1 MKSPALLNRFGIS
14 SFRTRRFDEGGS
26 AEGSVHPLQNANGLL
41 AWVTSQRT
49 AWIRQEGKEAHSKA
63 FSVSCFDGTCF
74 RRSAADMPKRLLT
87 RMTMHEFGGG
97 RPDEGRGGA
106 TWPIFSISGTWIA
119 FVTSDNLVW
128 RPDSTLWGHR
138 IHDDVFTLEGSYV
151 GTIAAGIF
159 TRLEDR
165 AETRIPRAEAPIRFP
180 GYPGLPEPSLV
191 RLLQPGETLESKLV
205 FG

>member
-1 MKSPALLNRFGIS
+1 M
-14 SFRTRRFDEGGS
+14 
-26 AEGSVHPLQNANGLL
+26 
-41 AWVTSQRT
+41 
-49 AWIRQEGKEAHSKA
+49 
-63 FSVSCFDGTCF
+63 
-74 RRSAADMPKRLLT
+74 
-87 RMTMHEFGGG
+87 MHEFGGG
-97 RPDEGRGGA
+97 RPDEGRGGT

-119 FVTSDNLVW
+119 FVTPDNLVW
-128 RPDSTLWGHR
+128 KPDSTLWGHR
-138 IHDDVFTLEGSYV
+138 IHDDVYTLEGSYI

-191 RLLQPGETLESKLV
+191 RPLQPGETLESKLV